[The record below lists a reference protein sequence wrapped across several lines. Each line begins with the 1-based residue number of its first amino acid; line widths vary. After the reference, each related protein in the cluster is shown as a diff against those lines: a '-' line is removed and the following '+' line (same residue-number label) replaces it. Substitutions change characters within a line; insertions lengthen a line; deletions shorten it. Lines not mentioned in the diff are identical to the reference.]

1 VELRTRIVAA
11 VDRGVG
17 SVPQVAARFGVSVTC
32 VSNYLRLRERTG
44 SLAPLPDAGGRPPA
58 VGPDRHD
65 ELRRLIAAQPDLTL
79 DQVRDRLGLRC
90 SLAAISRALTKLG
103 LTRKKKRAWRP
114 SSSGPTSKSSGR
126 SGRRSCSGR
135 RRISFTISARCRVGQ
150 ACVIGS

>member
-103 LTRKKKRAWRP
+103 LTRKKTRPANLAGDSGFPQRFWPVDAWP
-114 SSSGPTSKSSGR
+114 PTRFAG
-126 SGRRSCSGR
+126 G
-135 RRISFTISARCRVGQ
+135 FDAPQSALPP
-150 ACVIGS
+150 